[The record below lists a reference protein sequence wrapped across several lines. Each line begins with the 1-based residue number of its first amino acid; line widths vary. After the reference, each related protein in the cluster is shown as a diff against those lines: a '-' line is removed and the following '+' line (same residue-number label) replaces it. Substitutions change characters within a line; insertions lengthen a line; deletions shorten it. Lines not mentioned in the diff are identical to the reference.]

1 VDELK
6 PGVDMCTL
14 QVALSL
20 TLLAQA
26 ADKKASA
33 ELLQQRAN
41 ATRVSLVKAERKPLD
56 KESIKLVEK
65 PIFRYSDELRAIE
78 DGGIWLWTSDSRP
91 VAALKVERYKQ
102 GRLRVPWLYCFASL
116 SSELVCAEW
125 DDAAPFQARK
135 PGIMWQS
142 LDDKPA
148 TTRGSR
154 LLQMRE
160 LARRFSAELIKG
172 AEEKERTQ
180 MRLLTQPL
188 YRCAESAEVLDGAI
202 FGFTG
207 TGTNPDLLLLLELSS
222 EGPWRYAAAG
232 MTAEGLRIKLNDRV
246 VFESPN
252 TAGKGTVFDTWC
264 HFHPSK

>member
-1 VDELK
+1 VD
-6 PGVDMCTL
+6 VCTL
-14 QVALSL
+14 QVAFSL
-20 TLLAQA
+20 ALLAQT
-26 ADKKASA
+26 ADKKESL
-33 ELLQQRAN
+33 ELLQQRAS
-41 ATRVSLVKAERKPLD
+41 AGRVSLIKGGRKTVD

-65 PIFRYSDELRAIE
+65 PVFRYSDELRAIE
-78 DGGIWLWTSDSRP
+78 DAGIWLWTRHGRP
-91 VAALKVERYKQ
+91 VAALKVERYKE

-116 SSELVCAEW
+116 SAELVRAEW

-135 PGIMWQS
+135 PGIAWRS

-148 TTRGSR
+148 TTRAAR

-172 AEEKERTQ
+172 AEEKDRTQ

-188 YRCAESAEVLDGAI
+188 YRCAESAEVLDGGI

-207 TGTNPDLLLLLELSS
+207 TGTNPDLLLLFDLPPK
-222 EGPWRYAAAG
+222 GPWRYAAAG
-232 MTAEGLRIKLNDRV
+232 MTAEGLRIKWNDRV
-246 VFESPN
+246 VFESPP

-264 HFHPSK
+264 HFHPAK